1 MERKIGFIGHRE
13 IYSLGLR
20 EKLKKAIEEKLER
33 GYRFCT
39 MGTHGDFD
47 ELSLSVCREL
57 REKFKDLKIEVVLTS
72 YHLVEK
78 KLIDTIKNK
87 DGEVEFIYESYVPYN
102 DVATIMYDI
111 EDVFYKR
118 KILVSNQLMINA
130 CDVLICYVNPKN
142 NYSGAYYA
150 YKYAKNKGLK
160 IINLFNENNLKN

>member
-1 MERKIGFIGHRE
+1 MHNKVCFIGHRWLWGQQ
-13 IYSLGLR
+13 IK
-20 EKLKKAIEEKLER
+20 EKLKETIIEQIEN
-33 GYRFCT
+33 GYKIFT
-39 MGTHGDFD
+39 MGTHGEFD
-47 ELSLSVCREL
+47 KTALSVCRDL
-57 REKFKDLKIEVVLTS
+57 RDYYKDIEIEVVLTS
-72 YHLVEK
+72 LH
-78 KLIDTIKNK
+78 LIDKKVIFEGKNK
-87 DGEVEFIYESYVPYN
+87 YGEIEKDVENSPYE
-102 DVATIMYDI
+102 DVKTVMYDI